1 MKRAIAFFVSIVILM
16 VTNTVLASD
25 GANIDCVKEI
35 SAFPVGASTRMTT
48 YGGEGKLLY
57 HASQGW
63 ASAKS
68 HAWPWADATYL
79 YASIK
84 LTATVGGGTNEKEKT
99 YNGTTKDRVLNT
111 EKVYSSASNR
121 KAVSYHRIIGNYN
134 GTERYAAS
142 KEF

>member
-57 HASQGW
+57 HAS
-63 ASAKS
+63 
-68 HAWPWADATYL
+68 P
-79 YASIK
+79 
-84 LTATVGGGTNEKEKT
+84 
-99 YNGTTKDRVLNT
+99 
-111 EKVYSSASNR
+111 
-121 KAVSYHRIIGNYN
+121 VSYTHLTLPTKRIV
-134 GTERYAAS
+134 
-142 KEF
+142 